1 MHLTWHANT
10 CLEAISRIGHKM
22 SKIKGIA
29 FDKDGTLIDFDASW
43 AAGFRALINSIF
55 PNNIKHQNI
64 LANAAGFNTATNKFL
79 GGSIF
84 VNGTTQDLLDVW
96 LSFFPELNSEMV
108 LEKSEVAFNQLDPVP
123 LCNLYNFL
131 SKLRTHGYFLG
142 VITNAAEA
150 PTLIQLEKLGCL
162 DLFDKVIGCDSG
174 YDPKPSGSSILGFCD
189 AVGITP
195 SEVAMVGDS
204 THDLNAGQNAG
215 VGLNVGVLSGPAS
228 YEQISDIADI
238 VLDNIL
244 SLHKV
249 LK

>member
-1 MHLTWHANT
+1 MNLTLHANT
-10 CLEAISRIGHKM
+10 CQGAISPIGHKM
-22 SKIKGIA
+22 NKIKGIA

-43 AAGFRALINSIF
+43 AVGFRTLINGIF

-64 LANAAGFNTATNKFL
+64 LANAAGFNTITNKFS

-84 VNGTTQDLLDVW
+84 VNGTTQDVLDVW
-96 LSFFPELNSEMV
+96 LNLFPELNSEIV
-108 LEKSEVAFNQLDPVP
+108 LEKSEIAFSQLDAVP
-123 LCNLYNFL
+123 ICNLYTFL
-131 SKLRTHGYFLG
+131 SKLRAQGYFLG

-150 PTLIQLEKLGCL
+150 PTLIQLERLGCL

-174 YDPKPSGSSILGFCD
+174 YEPKPSGNSILGFCD
-189 AVGITP
+189 SVGIVP

-228 YEQISDIADI
+228 YDQISDVADI

-244 SLHKV
+244 SLHEV

>member
-1 MHLTWHANT
+1 MNLTLHANT

-22 SKIKGIA
+22 NKIKGIA

-43 AAGFRALINSIF
+43 AAGFRTLINNIF
-55 PNNIKHQNI
+55 PNNIKNQNI
-64 LANAAGFNTATNKFL
+64 LANAAGFNTITNKFS

-84 VNGTTQDLLDVW
+84 VNGTTQDVLDEW
-96 LSFFPELNSEMV
+96 LNFFPELNSKII
-108 LEKSEVAFNQLDPVP
+108 LEKSEIAFDQLEPVP
-123 LCNLYNFL
+123 ICNLYTFL
-131 SKLRTHGYFLG
+131 SKLRTQGYFLG

-174 YDPKPSGSSILGFCD
+174 YDPKPSGGSILGFCD
-189 AVGITP
+189 AVGINP

-228 YEQISDIADI
+228 YDQISDMADI
-238 VLDNIL
+238 VLNNIL
-244 SLHKV
+244 SLHEV